1 MAQTGTAALPAQTI
15 TIGGDLTVSRIGFG
29 AMRLTGK
36 KVWGEYADRAGGIAL
51 LQEVVE
57 SGVTYIDTADTYGPF
72 TNESLIHDALHPYPD
87 NLVIASKGGFVR
99 GGPGY
104 EDLDAVGN
112 RMYLRQAAFTSAR
125 RLGVDRIDL
134 YYLHTPTARDVSF
147 ESQIETLAEL
157 QQLGVI
163 RHIGLSNISAAQ
175 LRTAQTITSIAA
187 VTAHYNVSV
196 RLGSGLF
203 AAARETGVVF
213 SPWHPAV
220 IPAGEGADR
229 IKMVL
234 ERLATKYDST
244 VMQIGLAWQ
253 LHRSPL
259 TLPIPGTTSIRH
271 LKENLAAASI
281 CLEQDEVEELT
292 NLVPEDIF

>member
-1 MAQTGTAALPAQTI
+1 MTALPVERV
-15 TIGGDLTVSRIGFG
+15 TIGGDLTVGRIGFG
-29 AMRLTGK
+29 AMRLTGE
-36 KVWGEYADRAGGIAL
+36 KVWGEYPDRAGGIAL
-51 LQEVVE
+51 LQEVVK

-72 TNESLIHDALHPYPD
+72 TNETLIHDALYPYPD
-87 NLVIASKGGFVR
+87 DLVIASKGGFVR
-99 GGPGY
+99 GGPQY

-134 YYLHTPTARDVSF
+134 YYLHTPEARDVSF
-147 ESQIETLAEL
+147 EKQIETLAEL

-163 RHIGLSNISAAQ
+163 RHIGLSNITAGQ
-175 LRTAQTITSIAA
+175 LRVAQTIANIAA

-196 RLGSGLF
+196 RLGSSLF
-203 AAARETGVVF
+203 AAARDAGIVF

-220 IPAGEGADR
+220 MPTGDNAATETA
-229 IKMVL
+229 VL
-234 ERLATKYDST
+234 DRLATKYDAT
-244 VMQIGLAWQ
+244 IIQIGLAWQ

-281 CLEQDEVEELT
+281 ALEQDEVDEIT
-292 NLVPEDIF
+292 NLVRENPED

>member
-1 MAQTGTAALPAQTI
+1 MSQTAALPARTV
-15 TIGGDLTVSRIGFG
+15 TIGGDLTVERIGFG
-29 AMRLTGK
+29 AMRLTGE
-36 KVWGEYADRAGGIAL
+36 KVWGEYPDRAGGIAL
-51 LQEVVE
+51 LQEVVR

-72 TNESLIHDALHPYPD
+72 TNETLIHDALHPYSD
-87 NLVIASKGGFVR
+87 KLVIASKGGFVR
-99 GGPGY
+99 GGPQY

-134 YYLHTPTARDVSF
+134 YYLHTPQARDVPF
-147 ESQIETLAEL
+147 ENQVETLAEL

-163 RHIGLSNISAAQ
+163 RHIGLSNISADQ
-175 LRTAQTITSIAA
+175 LRTAQRITAIAA

-203 AAARETGVVF
+203 AVARETGVVF

-220 IPAGEGADR
+220 MPTGERAGSATE
-229 IKMVL
+229 VL
-234 ERLATKYDST
+234 GRLAAKYNASI
-244 VMQIGLAWQ
+244 VQIGLAWQ

-259 TLPIPGTTSIRH
+259 TLPIPGTTSVSH
-271 LKENLAAASI
+271 LKENLAAATI
-281 CLEQDEVEELT
+281 NLEPCEVEEIT
-292 NLVPEDIF
+292 QLVPEQGDH

>member
-1 MAQTGTAALPAQTI
+1 MRRARSGDVRS
-15 TIGGDLTVSRIGFG
+15 GG
-29 AMRLTGK
+29 
-36 KVWGEYADRAGGIAL
+36 L
-51 LQEVVE
+51 L
-57 SGVTYIDTADTYGPF
+57 SG
-72 TNESLIHDALHPYPD
+72 
-87 NLVIASKGGFVR
+87 ASKGGFVR
-99 GGPGY
+99 GGPEY

-134 YYLHTPTARDVSF
+134 YYLHTPNARDVSF
-147 ESQIETLAEL
+147 ENQVETLAEL

-163 RHIGLSNISAAQ
+163 RHIGLSNITAAQ
-175 LRTAQTITSIAA
+175 LRTAQTVTTIAA

-203 AAARETGVVF
+203 AVARDTGVVF

-220 IPAGEGADR
+220 MPTGDNAAAATA
-229 IKMVL
+229 VL
-234 ERLATKYDST
+234 GRLAAKYDASII
-244 VMQIGLAWQ
+244 QIGLSWQ

-271 LKENLAAASI
+271 LKANLAAATI
-281 CLEQDEVEELT
+281 TLEQDEVEEIT
-292 NLVPEDIF
+292 NLAREDGEN